1 MTNKASITRFKSQF
15 ETVATPEQTIR
26 WLNDATSLFEKI
38 MGLPDKDR
46 KRFGVALKV
55 YQKSK
60 RSGEIFTQFLDF
72 VIVLKDHQ
80 QFF

>member
-15 ETVATPEQTIR
+15 ETVTTPEQTIR
-26 WLNDATSLFEKI
+26 WPNDATSLFEKI

-60 RSGEIFTQFLDF
+60 RSDEIFTQFLDF